1 MKKTSKT
8 IVFFGNERLAT
19 GVGTPTPTPVLK
31 GLVDNGYKVKRVI
44 VAQNYDVQ
52 SRKRRGLEIA
62 AVARDY
68 GIPILQLE
76 QSLRGSSDTIIS
88 REDLRNLKADIGV
101 LVAYGNIVPQE
112 IIDMFPKGIVNI
124 HPSLLPKH
132 RGSTPIESV
141 ILNGEHITGVSLMAL
156 SAKMDAGP
164 VYAQEKVVL
173 IGNETKQD
181 LVRKFTK
188 IGRDLLLANLPAILD
203 GSLKPQP
210 QDDSQATYDQRI
222 TKEDGVID
230 WQKPALRLEREVR
243 AYAGWPRSRTRIGDK
258 EVVVTK
264 AHVIKGDGE
273 PGTIWR
279 QGKSFGIYTAEGILL
294 IDALIPAGKKE
305 MSAEAFLAGY
315 QV

>member
-19 GVGTPTPTPVLK
+19 GVGTAAPILK
-31 GLVDNGYKVKRVI
+31 GLVDNDYDVKRVI
-44 VAQNYDVQ
+44 VSQNYDVQ
-52 SRKRRGLEIA
+52 SRKQRGLEIA

-68 GIPILQLE
+68 SIPVLQMK

-88 REDLRNLKADIGV
+88 REDIRDLKADIGV

-112 IIDMFPKGIVNI
+112 IIDVFPRGIVNI
-124 HPSLLPKH
+124 HPSLLPRH
-132 RGSTPIESV
+132 RGSAPIESV

-164 VYAQEKVVL
+164 VYAQQKVVL
-173 IGNETKQD
+173 LGNETKQD

-188 IGRDLLLANLPAILD
+188 IGRDLLLEHLPAILD

-210 QDDSQATYDQRI
+210 QDNSQATYDQRI

-230 WQKPALRLEREVR
+230 WQKPAVRLEREVR
-243 AYAGWPRSRTRIGDK
+243 AYAGWPRSRTQLGDK
-258 EVVVTK
+258 EVVITK
-264 AHVIKGDGE
+264 AHVLE
-273 PGTIWR
+273 GTGRPAEIWR
-279 QGKSFGIYTAEGILL
+279 SGKDLGVYTSDGILA
-294 IDALIPAGKKE
+294 IDSLIPAGKKE
-305 MSAEAFLAGY
+305 MSAQAFLAGY
-315 QV
+315 RV